1 MTVSKRYTFIPFTP
15 ALRSQR
21 DLLVFLISE
30 YIMSAMRA
38 VLFIASLAVAATAI
52 PIDRL
57 LPRGETFHS
66 QSYRRRAQSHAAGDF
81 GSCSDP
87 TIIFADGLDGRNEA
101 AFAPNNEADF
111 NHGSALNIGV
121 ISSFICG
128 QLQSKCQADQ
138 SESARVRIQSFDLTM
153 LRSCNISMC

>member
-1 MTVSKRYTFIPFTP
+1 
-15 ALRSQR
+15 
-21 DLLVFLISE
+21 
-30 YIMSAMRA
+30 MRA
-38 VLFIASLAVAATAI
+38 ALFFASLAVAATAI

-57 LPRGETFHS
+57 LPRGESFHS
-66 QSYRRRAQSHAAGDF
+66 QSYGRRAQRYAAGDF

-87 TIIFADGLDGRNEA
+87 TIIFAEGLDGRNEA

-138 SESARVRIQSFDLTM
+138 SESTNARNQPFDLTM
-153 LRSCNISMC
+153 QYSCNISMC